1 MKRPAAL
8 RMTRD
13 GIEVC
18 QLEPAAGQARD
29 LELMAMTYSE
39 GNGSVVRRG

>member
-1 MKRPAAL
+1 
-8 RMTRD
+8 MTKD

-18 QLEPAAGQARD
+18 QLGPAAGQARD